1 MAGHL
6 YFPAPNATLGTAALM
21 TVDPISDVSRHP
33 VLGRSRLVVAGILIV
48 TLTVVLIERLYFL
61 QIVEHVRYRALSIEN
76 RFDLL
81 PVPPV
86 RGMIYDRYGE
96 VLAENHAVY
105 ELEVVPEQVRDMA
118 SLMTWATQSLSLTE
132 RDRKKFDKRLHG
144 RASFERILLKSGLSE
159 EQAARFAVNQYRFPG
174 VALRGRLRRSYPL
187 GHVTAHVVGYVG
199 RIGDKDLDAKEL
211 SRYRGVAHIGKL
223 GIESYYEGNL
233 LGRIGYEQV
242 ETNAHGR
249 VVRTLAREPA
259 ISGNHLHLTLD
270 SRLQKV
276 VRNELAGHRG
286 AAVVLEP
293 HTGEIL
299 AFVSMPDYDPNLFA
313 KGIDQVRYT
322 ALLQDSNK
330 PLLNRAL
337 YGRYAPGSTLK
348 PILALAGLEHTIDP
362 RRRVKCPG
370 FFALKEGGRVYRCWR
385 KQGHGAV
392 NLKEALEQS
401 CDTYFYQLGLRL
413 GISGISEAL
422 TTFGFG
428 KQTGIDLASEPDG
441 LIPTALWKQRRHGT
455 PWYPGD
461 TLNASIGQGYILSTP
476 LQLAAATAALANRGR
491 LVRPHLLRGVED
503 PETGEIQR
511 PAEQVTEVQ
520 LGDPSQY
527 ERVIE
532 GMIAVMHGSHG
543 TARRAGQ
550 QLSYRIA
557 AKTGTSQLVSLPQ
570 DGEAAKDTPERLKDH
585 ALFIAFAPAER
596 PRVALA
602 LVIENGGSGGKIA
615 APIARRIFD
624 YYFVERLRRAN
635 LKESRYVRG

>member
-21 TVDPISDVSRHP
+21 TVDSISDVSQHP
-33 VLGRSRLVVAGILIV
+33 VLGRSRLVVAVILIV

-86 RGMIYDRYGE
+86 RGMIYDRHGE

-132 RDRKKFDKRLHG
+132 RDRKTFDKRLHG

-187 GHVTAHVVGYVG
+187 GQVTAHVVGYVG
-199 RIGDKDLDAKEL
+199 RISDKDLDAKER

-249 VVRTLAREPA
+249 VVRTLARQPA

-362 RRRVKCPG
+362 RRRVKCSG
-370 FFALKEGGRVYRCWR
+370 FFALKEEDRVYRCWR

-401 CDTYFYQLGLRL
+401 CDTYFYQLGLTL

-441 LIPTALWKQRRHGT
+441 LIPTAHWKQRRYGT

-461 TLNASIGQGYILSTP
+461 TLNASIGQGYVLSTP
-476 LQLAAATAALANRGR
+476 LQLATATAALANRGR

-520 LGDPSQY
+520 LGDASQY

-570 DGEAAKDTPERLKDH
+570 AGEAAKDTPERLKDH

-615 APIARRIFD
+615 APIARRILD
-624 YYFVERLRRAN
+624 YYFVERLRRAG

>member
-1 MAGHL
+1 MAGPL

-33 VLGRSRLVVAGILIV
+33 VLGRSRLVVAVILIV

-118 SLMTWATQSLSLTE
+118 SFMTWAAQSLSLTE

-199 RIGDKDLDAKEL
+199 RIGDKDLDAKER

-223 GIESYYEGNL
+223 GIEAYYEGNL

-259 ISGNHLHLTLD
+259 ISGHHLHLTLD

-299 AFVSMPDYDPNLFA
+299 AFVSVPDYDPNLFA
-313 KGIDQVRYT
+313 KGIDQVSDT

-392 NLKEALEQS
+392 NLKEAPEQS
-401 CDTYFYQLGLRL
+401 CDTYFYQLGLTL

-441 LIPTALWKQRRHGT
+441 LIPTALWKQRRYGT

-503 PETGEIQR
+503 PQTGEIQR

-520 LGDPSQY
+520 LGDASQY

-532 GMIAVMHGSHG
+532 GMIAVMHGSYG

-550 QLSYRIA
+550 RLSYRIA

-570 DGEAAKDTPERLKDH
+570 AGEAAKDTPERLKDH

-596 PRVALA
+596 PRIALA

-624 YYFVERLRRAN
+624 YYFLERLRRAD

>member
-1 MAGHL
+1 VAGHL
-6 YFPAPNATLGTAALM
+6 YFLAPNATLGTAALM
-21 TVDPISDVSRHP
+21 TVDPISDVSQHP
-33 VLGRSRLVVAGILIV
+33 VLGRSRLVVAVILVI

-86 RGMIYDRYGE
+86 RGMIYDRHGE

-105 ELEVVPEQVRDMA
+105 ELEVVPERVRDMA

-187 GHVTAHVVGYVG
+187 GDVTAHAVGYVG
-199 RIGDKDLDAKEL
+199 RIGAKDLDAKER
-211 SRYRGVAHIGKL
+211 SRYRGVTHIGKL
-223 GIESYYEGNL
+223 GVESYYEGNL

-270 SRLQKV
+270 ARLQKV
-276 VRNELAGHRG
+276 VRNELVGHRG

-322 ALLQDSNK
+322 ALQQDSNK

-348 PILALAGLEHTIDP
+348 PMLALAGLEHTIDP
-362 RRRVKCPG
+362 RRRVKCSG

-413 GISGISEAL
+413 GISGISKAL
-422 TTFGFG
+422 STFGFG

-441 LIPTALWKQRRHGT
+441 LIPTALWKQRRYGT

-461 TLNASIGQGYILSTP
+461 TLNASIGQGYVLSTP

-503 PETGEIQR
+503 PETGEIRR

-520 LGDPSQY
+520 LGDRSQY

-532 GMIAVMHGSHG
+532 GMIAVMHGSNG

-550 QLSYRIA
+550 RLSYRIA
-557 AKTGTSQLVSLPQ
+557 AKTGTSQLISLPQ
-570 DGEAAKDTPERLKDH
+570 AGEVAQDTPEHLKDH

-596 PRVALA
+596 PQVALA
-602 LVIENGGSGGKIA
+602 LIIENGGSGGKIA
-615 APIARRIFD
+615 APMARRILD
-624 YYFVERLRRAN
+624 YYFVERLRRAD

>member
-199 RIGDKDLDAKEL
+199 RISDKDLDAKER

-313 KGIDQVRYT
+313 KGIDQVSYT

-348 PILALAGLEHTIDP
+348 PMLALAGLEHTIDP
-362 RRRVKCPG
+362 RRRVNCPG

-401 CDTYFYQLGLRL
+401 CDTYFYQLGLTL

-511 PAEQVTEVQ
+511 PAEQVTEVG
-520 LGDPSQY
+520 LGDASQY

-532 GMIAVMHGSHG
+532 GMMAVMHGSHG

>member
-199 RIGDKDLDAKEL
+199 RISDKDLDAKER

-401 CDTYFYQLGLRL
+401 CDTYFYQLGLTL

-511 PAEQVTEVQ
+511 SAEQVTEVG
-520 LGDPSQY
+520 LGDASQY

-532 GMIAVMHGSHG
+532 GMMAVMHGSHG

>member
-199 RIGDKDLDAKEL
+199 RISDKDLDAKER

-223 GIESYYEGNL
+223 GIESYYEENL

-401 CDTYFYQLGLRL
+401 CDTYFYQLGLTL

-511 PAEQVTEVQ
+511 PAEQVTEVG
-520 LGDPSQY
+520 LGDASQY

-532 GMIAVMHGSHG
+532 GMMAVMHGSHG

-570 DGEAAKDTPERLKDH
+570 DGEAAKDIPERLKDH

-596 PRVALA
+596 PRIALA

>member
-199 RIGDKDLDAKEL
+199 RISDKDLDAKER

-223 GIESYYEGNL
+223 GIESYYERNL

-249 VVRTLAREPA
+249 VVRTLARQPA

-362 RRRVKCPG
+362 RRRVNCPG

-401 CDTYFYQLGLRL
+401 CDTYFYQLGLTL

-511 PAEQVTEVQ
+511 PAEQVTEVG
-520 LGDPSQY
+520 LGDASQY

-532 GMIAVMHGSHG
+532 GMMAVMHGSHG

>member
-6 YFPAPNATLGTAALM
+6 YCPAPNATLGTAALM

-118 SLMTWATQSLSLTE
+118 SFMTWATQSLSLTE

-276 VRNELAGHRG
+276 VRNELAGYRG

-401 CDTYFYQLGLRL
+401 CDTYFYQLGLTL

-511 PAEQVTEVQ
+511 PAEQVTEVG
-520 LGDPSQY
+520 LGDASQY

-532 GMIAVMHGSHG
+532 GMMAVMHGSHG

>member
-159 EQAARFAVNQYRFPG
+159 EQAARFGVNQYRFPG

-199 RIGDKDLDAKEL
+199 RISDKDLDAKER

-401 CDTYFYQLGLRL
+401 CDTYFYQLGLTL

-511 PAEQVTEVQ
+511 PAEQVTEVG
-520 LGDPSQY
+520 LGDASQY

-532 GMIAVMHGSHG
+532 GMMAVMHGSHG

>member
-1 MAGHL
+1 
-6 YFPAPNATLGTAALM
+6 
-21 TVDPISDVSRHP
+21 
-33 VLGRSRLVVAGILIV
+33 
-48 TLTVVLIERLYFL
+48 
-61 QIVEHVRYRALSIEN
+61 
-76 RFDLL
+76 
-81 PVPPV
+81 
-86 RGMIYDRYGE
+86 
-96 VLAENHAVY
+96 
-105 ELEVVPEQVRDMA
+105 
-118 SLMTWATQSLSLTE
+118 
-132 RDRKKFDKRLHG
+132 
-144 RASFERILLKSGLSE
+144 
-159 EQAARFAVNQYRFPG
+159 
-174 VALRGRLRRSYPL
+174 
-187 GHVTAHVVGYVG
+187 
-199 RIGDKDLDAKEL
+199 
-211 SRYRGVAHIGKL
+211 
-223 GIESYYEGNL
+223 
-233 LGRIGYEQV
+233 
-242 ETNAHGR
+242 
-249 VVRTLAREPA
+249 
-259 ISGNHLHLTLD
+259 LTLD

-299 AFVSMPDYDPNLFA
+299 AFVSVPDYDPNLFA
-313 KGIDQVRYT
+313 KGIDQVSYT

-401 CDTYFYQLGLRL
+401 CDTYFYQLGLTL

-441 LIPTALWKQRRHGT
+441 LIPTAHWKQRRHGT

-520 LGDPSQY
+520 LGDASQY

-532 GMIAVMHGSHG
+532 GMIAVMHGSQG

-550 QLSYRIA
+550 RLSYRIA

-570 DGEAAKDTPERLKDH
+570 AGEAAKDTPERLKDH

-596 PRVALA
+596 PRIALA

-624 YYFVERLRRAN
+624 YYFLERLRRAD

>member
-1 MAGHL
+1 MAGHF

-132 RDRKKFDKRLHG
+132 RDRKKFDKRLRG

-199 RIGDKDLDAKEL
+199 RISDKDLDAKER

-348 PILALAGLEHTIDP
+348 PMLALAGLEHTIDP

-401 CDTYFYQLGLRL
+401 CDTYFYQLGLTL

-511 PAEQVTEVQ
+511 SAEQVTEVG
-520 LGDPSQY
+520 LGDASQY

-532 GMIAVMHGSHG
+532 GMMAVMHGSHG

>member
-199 RIGDKDLDAKEL
+199 RISDKDLDAKER

-276 VRNELAGHRG
+276 VRNELVGHRG

-401 CDTYFYQLGLRL
+401 CDTYFYQLGLTL

-511 PAEQVTEVQ
+511 PAEQVTEVG
-520 LGDPSQY
+520 LGDASQY

-532 GMIAVMHGSHG
+532 GMMAVMHGSHG

>member
-1 MAGHL
+1 
-6 YFPAPNATLGTAALM
+6 
-21 TVDPISDVSRHP
+21 
-33 VLGRSRLVVAGILIV
+33 LVVAGILIV

-199 RIGDKDLDAKEL
+199 RISDKDLDAKEL
-211 SRYRGVAHIGKL
+211 SRYRGVTHIGKL

-299 AFVSMPDYDPNLFA
+299 AFVSVPDYDPNLFA
-313 KGIDQVRYT
+313 KGIDQVSYT

-401 CDTYFYQLGLRL
+401 CDTYFYQLGLTL

-441 LIPTALWKQRRHGT
+441 LIPTAHWKQRRHGT

-520 LGDPSQY
+520 LGDASQY

-532 GMIAVMHGSHG
+532 GMIAVMHGSQG

-550 QLSYRIA
+550 RLSYRIA

-570 DGEAAKDTPERLKDH
+570 AGEAAKDTPERLKDH

-596 PRVALA
+596 PRIALA

-624 YYFVERLRRAN
+624 YYFLERLRRAA

>member
-118 SLMTWATQSLSLTE
+118 SLMTWATESLSLTE

-199 RIGDKDLDAKEL
+199 RISDKDLDAKER

-249 VVRTLAREPA
+249 VVRTLARQPA

-270 SRLQKV
+270 ARLQKV

-401 CDTYFYQLGLRL
+401 CDTYFYQLGLTL

-511 PAEQVTEVQ
+511 SAEQVTEVG
-520 LGDPSQY
+520 LGDASQY

-532 GMIAVMHGSHG
+532 GMMAVMHGSHG

-596 PRVALA
+596 PRIALA

>member
-6 YFPAPNATLGTAALM
+6 YFPAPNAALGTAALM

-199 RIGDKDLDAKEL
+199 RISDKDLDAKER

-401 CDTYFYQLGLRL
+401 CDTYFYQLGLTL

-511 PAEQVTEVQ
+511 PAEQVTEVG
-520 LGDPSQY
+520 LGDASQY

-532 GMIAVMHGSHG
+532 GMMAVMHGSQG

-570 DGEAAKDTPERLKDH
+570 DGEAAKDIPERLKDH

-596 PRVALA
+596 PRIALA

-615 APIARRIFD
+615 APMARRIFD

>member
-1 MAGHL
+1 MAI
-6 YFPAPNATLGTAALM
+6 A
-21 TVDPISDVSRHP
+21 PISDVSQHP
-33 VLGRSRLVVAGILIV
+33 VLGRSRLVVAVILII

-86 RGMIYDRYGE
+86 RGMIYDRHGE

-118 SLMTWATQSLSLTE
+118 LLMTWATQSLSLSE
-132 RDRKKFDKRLHG
+132 RDRKKFEKRLHG

-187 GHVTAHVVGYVG
+187 ADVTAHAVGYVG
-199 RIGDKDLDAKEL
+199 RIADKDLDAKER
-211 SRYRGVAHIGKL
+211 SRYRGVTHIGKL
-223 GIESYYEGNL
+223 GVEAYYERNL

-249 VVRTLAREPA
+249 VVRTLARESA
-259 ISGNHLHLTLD
+259 IGGNHLHLTLD

-276 VRNELAGHRG
+276 VRNELAGYRG

-299 AFVSMPDYDPNLFA
+299 AIVSMPDYDPNLFA

-322 ALLQDSNK
+322 ALQQDPNK

-348 PILALAGLEHTIDP
+348 PILALAGLEHTINP
-362 RRRVKCPG
+362 RRRVKCSG
-370 FFALKEGGRVYRCWR
+370 SFALKEEDRVYRCWR

-392 NLKEALEQS
+392 NLIEALEQS
-401 CDTYFYQLGLRL
+401 CDTYFYHLGLRL

-428 KQTGIDLASEPDG
+428 KQTGVDLASEPDG
-441 LIPTALWKQRRHGT
+441 LIPTARWKQRRYST

-461 TLNASIGQGYILSTP
+461 TLNASIGQGYVLSTP

-520 LGDPSQY
+520 LGDASQY

-543 TARRAGQ
+543 TARQAGQ
-550 QLSYRIA
+550 RLSYRVA

-570 DGEAAKDTPERLKDH
+570 AGEAAQDLPEDLKDH

-602 LVIENGGSGGKIA
+602 LIIENGGSGGKIA
-615 APIARRIFD
+615 APIARRILD
-624 YYFVERLRRAN
+624 YYFVERLRRAG

>member
-199 RIGDKDLDAKEL
+199 RISNKDLDAKER

-401 CDTYFYQLGLRL
+401 CDTYFYQLGLTL

-511 PAEQVTEVQ
+511 PAEQVTEVG
-520 LGDPSQY
+520 LGDASQY

-532 GMIAVMHGSHG
+532 GMMAVMHGSHG

-570 DGEAAKDTPERLKDH
+570 DGEAAKDIPERLKDH

-596 PRVALA
+596 PRIALA

>member
-199 RIGDKDLDAKEL
+199 RISDKDLDAKER

-348 PILALAGLEHTIDP
+348 PMLALAGLEHTIDP

-401 CDTYFYQLGLRL
+401 CDTYFYQLGLTL

-511 PAEQVTEVQ
+511 PAEQVTEVG
-520 LGDPSQY
+520 LGDASQY

-532 GMIAVMHGSHG
+532 GMMAVMHGSQG

-570 DGEAAKDTPERLKDH
+570 DGEAAKDIPERLKDH

-615 APIARRIFD
+615 APMARRIFD

>member
-1 MAGHL
+1 VAGHL

-199 RIGDKDLDAKEL
+199 RISDKDLDAKER

-401 CDTYFYQLGLRL
+401 CDTYFYQLGLTL

-511 PAEQVTEVQ
+511 SAEQVTEVG
-520 LGDPSQY
+520 LGDASQY

-532 GMIAVMHGSHG
+532 GMMAVMHGSHG

>member
-199 RIGDKDLDAKEL
+199 RISDKDLDAKER

-401 CDTYFYQLGLRL
+401 CDTYFYQLGLTL

-511 PAEQVTEVQ
+511 PAEQVTEVG
-520 LGDPSQY
+520 LGDASQY

-532 GMIAVMHGSHG
+532 GMMAVMHGSQG

-570 DGEAAKDTPERLKDH
+570 DGEAAKDIPERLKDH

-596 PRVALA
+596 PRIALA

-615 APIARRIFD
+615 APMARRIFD

>member
-33 VLGRSRLVVAGILIV
+33 VLGRSRLVVAVILIV

-199 RIGDKDLDAKEL
+199 RISDKDLDAKER

-299 AFVSMPDYDPNLFA
+299 AFVSVPDYDPNLFA
-313 KGIDQVRYT
+313 KGIDQVSYT

-401 CDTYFYQLGLRL
+401 CDTYFYQLGLTL

-441 LIPTALWKQRRHGT
+441 LIPTAHWKKRRHGT

-520 LGDPSQY
+520 LGDASQY

-532 GMIAVMHGSHG
+532 GMIAVMHGSQG

-550 QLSYRIA
+550 RLSYRIA

-570 DGEAAKDTPERLKDH
+570 AGEAAKDTPERLKDH

-596 PRVALA
+596 PRIALA

-624 YYFVERLRRAN
+624 YYFLERLRRAD

>member
-1 MAGHL
+1 MAI
-6 YFPAPNATLGTAALM
+6 A
-21 TVDPISDVSRHP
+21 PISDVSQHP
-33 VLGRSRLVVAGILIV
+33 VLGRSRLVVAVILII

-76 RFDLL
+76 RFNLL

-86 RGMIYDRYGE
+86 RGMIYDRHGE

-118 SLMTWATQSLSLTE
+118 LLMTWATQSLSLSE
-132 RDRKKFDKRLHG
+132 RDRKKFEKRLHG
-144 RASFERILLKSGLSE
+144 RASFERILLKTGLSE

-187 GHVTAHVVGYVG
+187 ADVTAHAVGYVG
-199 RIGDKDLDAKEL
+199 RIADKDLDAKER
-211 SRYRGVAHIGKL
+211 SRYRGVTHIGKL
-223 GIESYYEGNL
+223 GVEAYYERNL

-249 VVRTLAREPA
+249 VVRTLARESA
-259 ISGNHLHLTLD
+259 IGGNHLHLTLD

-276 VRNELAGHRG
+276 VRNELAGYRG

-299 AFVSMPDYDPNLFA
+299 AIVSMPDYDPNLFA

-322 ALLQDSNK
+322 ALQQDPNK

-348 PILALAGLEHTIDP
+348 PILALAGLEHTINP
-362 RRRVKCPG
+362 RRRVKCSG
-370 FFALKEGGRVYRCWR
+370 SFALKEEDRVYRCWR

-392 NLKEALEQS
+392 NLIEALEQS
-401 CDTYFYQLGLRL
+401 CDTYFYHLGLRL

-422 TTFGFG
+422 TTFGLG
-428 KQTGIDLASEPDG
+428 KQTGVDLSSEPDG
-441 LIPTALWKQRRHGT
+441 LIPTADWKQRRYST

-461 TLNASIGQGYILSTP
+461 TLNASIGQGYVLSTP

-503 PETGEIQR
+503 PQTGEIQR

-520 LGDPSQY
+520 LGDASQY

-543 TARRAGQ
+543 TARQAGQ
-550 QLSYRIA
+550 RLSYRVA

-570 DGEAAKDTPERLKDH
+570 AGEAAQDLPEDLKDH

-602 LVIENGGSGGKIA
+602 LIIENGGSGGKVA
-615 APIARRIFD
+615 APIARRILD
-624 YYFVERLRRAN
+624 YYFVERLRRAG

>member
-81 PVPPV
+81 SVPPV

-199 RIGDKDLDAKEL
+199 RISDKDLDAKER

-401 CDTYFYQLGLRL
+401 CDTYFYQLGLTL

-520 LGDPSQY
+520 LGDASQY

>member
-1 MAGHL
+1 M
-6 YFPAPNATLGTAALM
+6 
-21 TVDPISDVSRHP
+21 
-33 VLGRSRLVVAGILIV
+33 
-48 TLTVVLIERLYFL
+48 
-61 QIVEHVRYRALSIEN
+61 
-76 RFDLL
+76 
-81 PVPPV
+81 
-86 RGMIYDRYGE
+86 
-96 VLAENHAVY
+96 
-105 ELEVVPEQVRDMA
+105 
-118 SLMTWATQSLSLTE
+118 
-132 RDRKKFDKRLHG
+132 
-144 RASFERILLKSGLSE
+144 SE

-187 GHVTAHVVGYVG
+187 ADVTAHAVGYVG
-199 RIGDKDLDAKEL
+199 RIADKDLDAKEG
-211 SRYRGVAHIGKL
+211 SRYRGVTHIGKL
-223 GIESYYEGNL
+223 GVEAYYERNL

-249 VVRTLAREPA
+249 VVRTLARESA
-259 ISGNHLHLTLD
+259 IGGNHLHLTLD

-276 VRNELAGHRG
+276 VRNELAGYRG
-286 AAVVLEP
+286 AAVVLET

-299 AFVSMPDYDPNLFA
+299 AIVSMPDYDPNLFA

-322 ALLQDSNK
+322 ALQQDPNK

-348 PILALAGLEHTIDP
+348 PILALAGLEHTINP
-362 RRRVKCPG
+362 RRRVKCSG
-370 FFALKEGGRVYRCWR
+370 SFALKEEDRVYRCWR
-385 KQGHGAV
+385 KRGHGAV
-392 NLKEALEQS
+392 NLIEALEQS
-401 CDTYFYQLGLRL
+401 CDTYFYHLGLRL

-422 TTFGFG
+422 TTFGLG
-428 KQTGIDLASEPDG
+428 KQTGVDLASEPDG
-441 LIPTALWKQRRHGT
+441 LIPTARWKQRRYST

-461 TLNASIGQGYILSTP
+461 TLNASIGQGYVLSTP

-520 LGDPSQY
+520 LGDASQY

-550 QLSYRIA
+550 RLSYRVA

-570 DGEAAKDTPERLKDH
+570 AGEAAQDLPEDLKDH

-602 LVIENGGSGGKIA
+602 LIIENGGSGGKIA
-615 APIARRIFD
+615 APIARRILD
-624 YYFVERLRRAN
+624 YYFVERLRRAG

>member
-199 RIGDKDLDAKEL
+199 RISDKDLDAKER

-223 GIESYYEGNL
+223 GIESYYEENL

-362 RRRVKCPG
+362 RRRVNCPG

-401 CDTYFYQLGLRL
+401 CDTYFYQLGLTL

-511 PAEQVTEVQ
+511 PAEQVTEVG
-520 LGDPSQY
+520 LGDASQY

-532 GMIAVMHGSHG
+532 GMMAVMHGSHG

-624 YYFVERLRRAN
+624 YYFLERLRRAD

>member
-199 RIGDKDLDAKEL
+199 RISDKDLDAKER

-401 CDTYFYQLGLRL
+401 CDTYFYQLGLTL

-520 LGDPSQY
+520 LGDASQY

-532 GMIAVMHGSHG
+532 GMMAVMHGSHG

>member
-199 RIGDKDLDAKEL
+199 RISDKDLDAKER

-401 CDTYFYQLGLRL
+401 CDTYFYQLGLTL

-511 PAEQVTEVQ
+511 PAEQVTEVG
-520 LGDPSQY
+520 LGDASQY

-532 GMIAVMHGSHG
+532 GMMAVMHGSHG

>member
-1 MAGHL
+1 
-6 YFPAPNATLGTAALM
+6 M

-199 RIGDKDLDAKEL
+199 RISDKDLDAKER

-270 SRLQKV
+270 ARLQKV

-362 RRRVKCPG
+362 RRRVNCPG

-401 CDTYFYQLGLRL
+401 CDTYFYQLGLTL

-511 PAEQVTEVQ
+511 SAEQVTEVG
-520 LGDPSQY
+520 LGDASQY

-532 GMIAVMHGSHG
+532 GMMAVMHGSHG

>member
-199 RIGDKDLDAKEL
+199 RISDKDLDAKER

-401 CDTYFYQLGLRL
+401 CDTYFYQLGLTL

-511 PAEQVTEVQ
+511 PAEQVTEVG
-520 LGDPSQY
+520 LGDASQY

-532 GMIAVMHGSHG
+532 GMMAVMHGSHG

-570 DGEAAKDTPERLKDH
+570 AGEAAKDTPERLKDH

>member
-199 RIGDKDLDAKEL
+199 RISDKDLDAKER

-401 CDTYFYQLGLRL
+401 CDTYFYQLGLTL

-520 LGDPSQY
+520 LGDASQY

>member
-6 YFPAPNATLGTAALM
+6 YFPAPNAALGTAALM

-199 RIGDKDLDAKEL
+199 RISDKDLDAKER

-362 RRRVKCPG
+362 RRRVTCPG
-370 FFALKEGGRVYRCWR
+370 FFALKEGGRVYRCGR

-401 CDTYFYQLGLRL
+401 CDTYFYQLGLTL

-511 PAEQVTEVQ
+511 PAEQVTEVG
-520 LGDPSQY
+520 LGDASQY

-532 GMIAVMHGSHG
+532 GMMAVMHGSQG

-570 DGEAAKDTPERLKDH
+570 DGEAAKDIPERLKDH

-596 PRVALA
+596 PRIALA

-615 APIARRIFD
+615 APMARRIFD

>member
-1 MAGHL
+1 
-6 YFPAPNATLGTAALM
+6 M

-199 RIGDKDLDAKEL
+199 RISDKDLDAKEL

-401 CDTYFYQLGLRL
+401 CDTYFYQLGLTL

-520 LGDPSQY
+520 LGDASQY

-532 GMIAVMHGSHG
+532 GMMAVMHGSHG

>member
-21 TVDPISDVSRHP
+21 TVDPISGVSQHP
-33 VLGRSRLVVAGILIV
+33 VLGRSRLVVAVILII
-48 TLTVVLIERLYFL
+48 TLTVILIERLYFL

-86 RGMIYDRYGE
+86 RGMIYDRHGE

-118 SLMTWATQSLSLTE
+118 SLMTWATQSLSLSE
-132 RDRKKFDKRLHG
+132 RDRKKFNKRLRG

-187 GHVTAHVVGYVG
+187 GDVTAHAVGYVG
-199 RIGDKDLDAKEL
+199 RIGAKDLDAKDR
-211 SRYRGVAHIGKL
+211 SRYRGVTHIGKL
-223 GIESYYEGNL
+223 GVESYYEGNL

-270 SRLQKV
+270 ARLQKV
-276 VRNELAGHRG
+276 VRNELVGHRG

-322 ALLQDSNK
+322 ALQQDPNK

-370 FFALKEGGRVYRCWR
+370 FFALKEEGRVYRCWR

-392 NLKEALEQS
+392 NFKEALEQS

-441 LIPTALWKQRRHGT
+441 LIPTALWKQRRYGT

-461 TLNASIGQGYILSTP
+461 TLNASIGQGYVLSTP
-476 LQLAAATAALANRGR
+476 LQLATATAALANRGR

-503 PETGEIQR
+503 PETGEIRR

-527 ERVIE
+527 ER
-532 GMIAVMHGSHG
+532 
-543 TARRAGQ
+543 
-550 QLSYRIA
+550 
-557 AKTGTSQLVSLPQ
+557 
-570 DGEAAKDTPERLKDH
+570 
-585 ALFIAFAPAER
+585 
-596 PRVALA
+596 
-602 LVIENGGSGGKIA
+602 
-615 APIARRIFD
+615 
-624 YYFVERLRRAN
+624 
-635 LKESRYVRG
+635 

>member
-132 RDRKKFDKRLHG
+132 RDRKTFDKRLHG

-199 RIGDKDLDAKEL
+199 RISDKDLDAKER

-313 KGIDQVRYT
+313 KGIDQVRFT

-401 CDTYFYQLGLRL
+401 CDTYFYQLGLTL

-511 PAEQVTEVQ
+511 PAEQVTEVG
-520 LGDPSQY
+520 LGDASQY

-532 GMIAVMHGSHG
+532 GMMAVMHGSHG

>member
-6 YFPAPNATLGTAALM
+6 YFPAPNAALGTAALM

-199 RIGDKDLDAKEL
+199 RISDKDLDAKER

-401 CDTYFYQLGLRL
+401 CDTYFYQLGLTL

-511 PAEQVTEVQ
+511 PAEQVTEVG
-520 LGDPSQY
+520 LGDASQY

-532 GMIAVMHGSHG
+532 GMMAVMHGSRG

-570 DGEAAKDTPERLKDH
+570 DGEAAKDIPERLKDH

-596 PRVALA
+596 PRIALA

-615 APIARRIFD
+615 APMARRIFD

>member
-199 RIGDKDLDAKEL
+199 RISDKDLDAKER

-362 RRRVKCPG
+362 RRRVNCPG

-401 CDTYFYQLGLRL
+401 CDTYFYQLGLTL

-520 LGDPSQY
+520 LGDASQY

-532 GMIAVMHGSHG
+532 GMIAVMHGSQG

-550 QLSYRIA
+550 RLSYRIA

>member
-199 RIGDKDLDAKEL
+199 RISDKDLDAKER

-362 RRRVKCPG
+362 RRRVNCPG

-401 CDTYFYQLGLRL
+401 CDTYFYQLGLTL

-511 PAEQVTEVQ
+511 PAEQVTEVG
-520 LGDPSQY
+520 LGDASQY

-532 GMIAVMHGSHG
+532 GMMAVMHGSQG

-570 DGEAAKDTPERLKDH
+570 DGEAAKDIPERLKDH

-596 PRVALA
+596 PRIALA

-615 APIARRIFD
+615 APMARRIFD